1 MEKKALDSLVKNLGE
16 RYSKMLKINLAS
28 KDNKEVFKW
37 FLVSMLFGAPITETA
52 VIKTYKCF
60 RKHDVLTP
68 RRILDTGWDGLVK
81 ILDEGSYTRYDFK
94 TADKLLEVMQNFV
107 EKYSGSLSKL
117 HEEASDTRDLENR
130 LKSLGKGV
138 GDVTVNIFLREL
150 RGFWKKA
157 APPPTSLVITA
168 AKNIGVIE
176 DEIAE
181 NALKRL
187 EDFWAE
193 NKVDGKSFVNFET
206 ALLRLG
212 KDFCR
217 KRKCASCPVKND
229 CLNPTVP

>member
-16 RYSKMLKINLAS
+16 RYSKMLKIDLAS
-28 KDNKEVFKW
+28 KDDKEVFKW

-107 EKYSGSLSKL
+107 EKYNGSLSKL

-130 LKSLGKGV
+130 LKSLGKGI

-150 RGFWKKA
+150 RGFWRKA
-157 APPPTSLVITA
+157 APPPTSLVIAA
-168 AKNIGVIE
+168 AKNMGVIE
-176 DEIAE
+176 DEAAE

-187 EDFWAE
+187 KDFWAE

-217 KRKCASCPVKND
+217 KGKCASCPVKND